1 MLIIAT
7 LALFFELHLQFFLSL
22 HTGIILKCLLFLVPL
37 THLLSQRGEKS
48 CPADVLFGGI
58 MALLWSARYLFGS
71 LTEPIV
77 FQKITL
83 QDALKWAII
92 IFIYE
97 VIGMLFLKIS
107 RQPASK

>member
-58 MALLWSARYLFGS
+58 LLLVHIELRDDLCHTVHPVGNAAGVAVQD
-71 LTEPIV
+71 PIAA
-77 FQKITL
+77 FK
-83 QDALKWAII
+83 
-92 IFIYE
+92 
-97 VIGMLFLKIS
+97 
-107 RQPASK
+107 